1 MRFNSKLSNLFIRI
15 GIGFVFFYFGIDK
28 FFHTQAWMN
37 WIPPKLTF
45 ILPISAQTFTYILG
59 VIEMV
64 IGLFVFIGFF
74 TRIFATIASV
84 ILLAII
90 VSIGF
95 NEVAARDITILIT
108 TISLIFS
115 GSNIFCIDNLI
126 RGRRSKK
133 KDPGD
138 IILGDDLS
146 DYKL

>member
-64 IGLFVFIGFF
+64 IGLFVFIGFL
-74 TRIFATIASV
+74 V
-84 ILLAII
+84 
-90 VSIGF
+90 
-95 NEVAARDITILIT
+95 
-108 TISLIFS
+108 
-115 GSNIFCIDNLI
+115 
-126 RGRRSKK
+126 SKK
-133 KDPGD
+133 IALKYYY
-138 IILGDDLS
+138 L
-146 DYKL
+146 DY